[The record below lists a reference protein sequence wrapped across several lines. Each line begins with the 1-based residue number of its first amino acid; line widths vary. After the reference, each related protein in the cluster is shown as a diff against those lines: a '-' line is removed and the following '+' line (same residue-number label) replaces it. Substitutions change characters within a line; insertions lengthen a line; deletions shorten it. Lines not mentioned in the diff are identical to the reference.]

1 MKLYRKRDLKRCGIY
16 AIRNKINNKYYV
28 GKSINIYE
36 RMRQH
41 INKLNKTSKDSNF
54 HLNKSWFK
62 YGRDNFEYIIL
73 EDIELNDDLLK
84 QQELYWILKLKSNQR
99 NFGYNLRL
107 DSETKC
113 ILSKETKKRM
123 SKGTLLYYKNN
134 PKVKIEIG
142 KKSKKFWKE
151 NPEIKSQMAK
161 NVSKAKH
168 KYKIQQFDKQLNF
181 IKEWFSVEDII
192 KVNPNY
198 KWQNIYSVCNGYKP
212 TIYGYV
218 WRKIKI

>member
-16 AIRNKINNKYYV
+16 AIRNKVNNKYYI

-36 RMRQH
+36 RIRQH

-54 HLNKSWFK
+54 HLNKSWLK
-62 YGRDNFEYIIL
+62 YGRDNFEYMIL
-73 EDIELNDDLLK
+73 EDIDKNDNLLK
-84 QQELYWILKLKSNQR
+84 QQELYWILKLKSNER
-99 NFGYNLRL
+99 EFGYNLRL
-107 DSETKC
+107 DSDTKC
-113 ILSKETKKRM
+113 IVNKETKDRM

-134 PKVKIEIG
+134 PEVKKEIG
-142 KKSKKFWKE
+142 KKSSEFWKN

-168 KYKIQQFDKQLNF
+168 KYKIQQFDKQMNF

-212 TIYGYV
+212 TMYGYV

>member
-36 RMRQH
+36 RIRQH

-54 HLNKSWFK
+54 HLNKSWLK

-73 EDIELNDDLLK
+73 EDIELNDNLLK
-84 QQELYWILKLKSNQR
+84 QQELYWILKLKTNQR
-99 NFGYNLRL
+99 KFGYNLRL

-113 ILSKETKKRM
+113 ILTEETKQRM

-134 PKVKIEIG
+134 PKALIEIG
-142 KKSKKFWKE
+142 KKSSKFWKE

-168 KYKIQQFDKQLNF
+168 KYKIQQFDKQMNF

-198 KWQNIYSVCNGYKP
+198 KWQNIYAVCNGYKP
-212 TIYGYV
+212 SMYSYV

>member
-16 AIRNKINNKYYV
+16 AIRNKINNKYYI

-36 RMRQH
+36 RIRQH

-62 YGRDNFEYIIL
+62 YGQDNFEYIIL
-73 EDIELNDDLLK
+73 EDVELNDNLLK

-99 NFGYNLRL
+99 EFGYNLRL

-113 ILSKETKKRM
+113 IFTEETKQRM

-134 PKVKIEIG
+134 PEALKEIG

-168 KYKIQQFDKQLNF
+168 KYKIQQFDKQMNF

-192 KVNPNY
+192 KANPNY

>member
-1 MKLYRKRDLKRCGIY
+1 MKLHRKRDLNRCGIY

-36 RMRQH
+36 RIRQH
-41 INKLNKTSKDSNF
+41 INKLNKSSKDSNI
-54 HLNKSWFK
+54 HLNNSWLK
-62 YGRDNFEYIIL
+62 YNRDNFEYIIL

-99 NFGYNLRL
+99 EFGYNLRL

-113 ILSKETKKRM
+113 ILSKETKQRM
-123 SKGTLLYYKNN
+123 SEGTLLYYKEN
-134 PKVKIEIG
+134 PNALKEIG

-161 NVSKAKH
+161 KVSKAKH
-168 KYKIQQFDKQLNF
+168 KYKIQQFDKQMNF
-181 IKEWFSVEDII
+181 IKEWFAVEDII

-212 TIYGYV
+212 TIYGYI